1 MSQNKS
7 KTVKFNGVFGLNTI
21 AVLDHLPASSYAKF
35 VRSYEHPE
43 ALTVLYDLANS
54 FCKKAG
60 LYSAG
65 SDSANNTVIPGLG
78 GIQQCH
84 SK

>member
-21 AVLDHLPASSYAKF
+21 AVLDHFPASSYAKF

-43 ALTVLYDLANS
+43 ALTVLMIWQIPSA
-54 FCKKAG
+54 KKQVFTARVP
-60 LYSAG
+60 
-65 SDSANNTVIPGLG
+65 TVQTIP
-78 GIQQCH
+78 
-84 SK
+84 